1 MDSDNTQL
9 MLWKERIE
17 YEEKIFGGATSYYC
31 FRDSEDN
38 NIYTLQENPQVGDM
52 TYLYVEEEMVK
63 NKPVESISENSETID
78 EQTYTTTDSITVE
91 DIVYSS
97 TGEAMSVLETYIKV
111 LKRLLED
118 SKYVALSIR
127 YPYQDFS
134 NMELP
139 IKYKNWQLRCCQEI
153 YNGIGTEGIKSYSEN
168 GLSWTR
174 DSGYIS
180 HELRS
185 EIESF
190 VGYIVEEPV
199 EEDGE
204 EGENV
209 QTD

>member
-1 MDSDNTQL
+1 MDSENTQL
-9 MLWKERIE
+9 NLLKERIE
-17 YEEKIFGGATSYYC
+17 YEENIFGEAIVYYC
-31 FRDSEDN
+31 FTDSESN
-38 NIYTLQENPQVGDM
+38 NIYTLKKNPQVGDM
-52 TYLYVEEEMVK
+52 TFLYLEQEMVN
-63 NKPVESISENSETID
+63 NKPIQSISESFETID
-78 EQTYTTTDSITVE
+78 EETITTTESITVDDVTYDTTE
-91 DIVYSS
+91 I
-97 TGEAMSVLETYIKV
+97 TMSVFETYIKV

-139 IKYKNWQLRCCQEI
+139 SKYKNWQLRCCQEI

-180 HELRS
+180 YELRN
-185 EIESF
+185 EIESYI
-190 VGYIVEEPV
+190 GYIL
-199 EEDGE
+199 EEDE
-204 EGENV
+204 VENDV